1 MSKKKYKP
9 LTTAYWYIQRLEK
22 KADQFDKIMS
32 KRIKSFLPKVSERTL
47 WKMLGDNYE
56 FYKPWYFNRKENFE
70 GKGCFPRAYLEH
82 FIREHKSDLSSPK
95 STITFNGK
103 IVKSFRGINTESI
116 VDDLLRK
123 FKVKP
128 PETGHLFGRGRAHR
142 MRTEALIK
150 YLKS

>member
-1 MSKKKYKP
+1 MNFAEISEE
-9 LTTAYWYIQRLEK
+9 A
-22 KADQFDKIMS
+22 
-32 KRIKSFLPKVSERTL
+32 KVFPGEYLLHSPTNQVVL
-47 WKMLGDNYE
+47 CGA
-56 FYKPWYFNRKENFE
+56 FNRKENFE

-95 STITFNGK
+95 STITLNGK
-103 IVKSFRGINTESI
+103 IVKSFRAINTESI

-123 FKVKP
+123 FKVQP

>member
-32 KRIKSFLPKVSERTL
+32 KKIKSFLPKVSERTL
-47 WKMLGDNYE
+47 WQMLGDNYA

-82 FIREHKSDLSSPK
+82 FIR
-95 STITFNGK
+95 
-103 IVKSFRGINTESI
+103 SI
-116 VDDLLRK
+116 
-123 FKVKP
+123 KV
-128 PETGHLFGRGRAHR
+128 TYLHLN
-142 MRTEALIK
+142 LQ
-150 YLKS
+150 